1 MLSPRQHDTYQFI
14 LGYLQQ
20 HGKAPLL
27 SEIASGLGI
36 SSKGVI
42 HRYIQALVNEG
53 LIQVENGRHRGIT
66 LAEPHAAAAST
77 LPLLGRIAAGRP
89 IEAICG
95 EEEVNLAD
103 FFIGPNRFVLKV
115 SGNSM
120 EEAGI
125 LNGDMVV
132 VERCE
137 QASEGDIV
145 VALIDREE
153 ATLKYLQ
160 RNKDGTITLLPAN
173 ATMAPLHYSAER
185 VAIQGRLVGQMRR
198 YR

>member
-14 LGYLQQ
+14 LGYLER

-42 HRYIQALVNEG
+42 HRYLQALANEG

-66 LAEPHAAAAST
+66 LAGAPATSST

-89 IEAICG
+89 IEAISG
-95 EEEVNLAD
+95 EEEINLAD

-125 LNGDMVV
+125 LDGDMVV

-137 QASEGDIV
+137 QASDGDIV

-153 ATLKYLQ
+153 ATLKRLQ
-160 RNKDGTITLLPAN
+160 RNNDGTITLLPAN